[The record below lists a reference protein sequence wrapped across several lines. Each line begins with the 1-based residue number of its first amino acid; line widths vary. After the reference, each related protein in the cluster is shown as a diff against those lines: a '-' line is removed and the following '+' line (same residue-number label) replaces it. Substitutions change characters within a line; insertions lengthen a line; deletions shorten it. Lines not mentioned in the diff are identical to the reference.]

1 MGKLTVEA
9 FEGIGKLTPM
19 TFNQYRLIGKGKI
32 DNVYQVINKAKYAM
46 HSSNYFKP
54 VFIKDDMLYTLEE
67 FKTIPNLDEVD
78 IKLNKS
84 EVLNIEDNTDI
95 YSKVV
100 EYYINFML
108 GKVKVL
114 EKYKKYKT
122 QNTDEIISNT
132 ILTRNLR
139 DEFKKSEKGFMLK
152 RKFKI
157 KPVVN
162 KEGNVILYLSCSSD
176 FSINKNIYQM
186 INEGLDVI
194 GLPVKN
200 IWNNIRGNAVI

>member
-9 FEGIGKLTPM
+9 FQGIGKLTPM
-19 TFNQYRLIGKGKI
+19 MFYQYELIGKGKI
-32 DNVYQVINKAKYAM
+32 DNVYQVINKAKYAI
-46 HSSNYFKP
+46 HSANYFKP
-54 VFIKDDMLYTLEE
+54 VFIKHDMLYTLEE

-95 YSKVV
+95 YAKVV
-100 EYYINFML
+100 EYYINFSL
-108 GKVKVL
+108 RKVKVL
-114 EKYKKYKT
+114 GKYLKYKI

-132 ILTRNLR
+132 ILTRNLK

-157 KPVVN
+157 RPVVN
-162 KEGNVILYLSCSSD
+162 KVGTVILLG
-176 FSINKNIYQM
+176 KNIM
-186 INEGLDVI
+186 MT
-194 GLPVKN
+194 
-200 IWNNIRGNAVI
+200 

>member
-1 MGKLTVEA
+1 MRLSC
-9 FEGIGKLTPM
+9 IGKLMPM
-19 TFNQYRLIGKGKI
+19 MFYQYRLIGKGKI
-32 DNVYQVINKAKYAM
+32 DNVYQVISKAKYAM

-67 FKTIPNLDEVD
+67 FKTMPNLDEVD

-84 EVLNIEDNTDI
+84 EVLNIKDNTYI

-100 EYYINFML
+100 EYYINFTIR
-108 GKVKVL
+108 KVKVL
-114 EKYKKYKT
+114 EKYSKYKT

-132 ILTRNLR
+132 ILTRNLK

-157 KPVVN
+157 APVVN
-162 KEGNVILYLSCSSD
+162 KEGKVVLFLSCS
-176 FSINKNIYQM
+176 
-186 INEGLDVI
+186 
-194 GLPVKN
+194 
-200 IWNNIRGNAVI
+200 